1 MKTIAKA
8 ILDQLVADANASA
21 FVPLLDFTLPDNTH
35 LRFARYSAN
44 ITYVGANL
52 YTAWMFSG
60 QVLPAGKA
68 GTVPTIS
75 LVLEDAVQILRPYA
89 IDTDWFQGTLLTI
102 CLVCVDQLAADYAWS
117 TVTYDILQAVP
128 RSQAVVL
135 KLGGPNPVKMR
146 FPADRYW
153 AWQCPYARGFKD
165 DPRCSYGGEQTTCNG
180 TFTRCAEL
188 GNSARFGGFPG
199 LDPDAA
205 RLVIPISL
213 RAG

>member
-8 ILDQLVADANASA
+8 ILDLLVADANASA
-21 FVPLLDFTLPDNTH
+21 FVPLLDFTLPDSSH

-44 ITYVGANL
+44 ITYGGVP

-60 QVLPAGKA
+60 QVLPGGKA
-68 GTVPTIS
+68 GPVPTMS
-75 LVLEDAVQILRPYA
+75 LVLEDAVQILQPYA
-89 IDTDWFQGTLLTI
+89 IDTDWFRDTTLTI
-102 CLVCVDQLAADYAWS
+102 CVVCVDLLAADYAWS
-117 TVTYDILQAVP
+117 TVTYDILHAAP
-128 RSQAVVL
+128 RSQAVTL

-146 FPADRYW
+146 FPAERYW

-165 DPRCSYGGEQTTCNG
+165 DPRCGYSEAETTCNG

-188 GNSARFGGFPG
+188 SNSARFGGFPG

-205 RLVIPISL
+205 KLVIPISL